1 MQCAHWVSKRCMPW
15 SLADFKNGLVAL
27 QKTRA
32 GERQL
37 CRHSLG
43 ECLLRCRQSLWGK
56 MLKNLPFKARGE
68 GKQSTVHRAADWRQE
83 DNQDSGLPNHKSGS
97 VSGTKWTLSRTKDR
111 NVRVEGAVSWRP
123 LQTDHNLHFLRLYS
137 LGLKIKKGD
146 SSVLCK
152 GNREKARIQ
161 TR

>member
-1 MQCAHWVSKRCMPW
+1 
-15 SLADFKNGLVAL
+15 
-27 QKTRA
+27 
-32 GERQL
+32 
-37 CRHSLG
+37 
-43 ECLLRCRQSLWGK
+43 
-56 MLKNLPFKARGE
+56 MLKNLHFKARGE
-68 GKQSTVHRAADWRQE
+68 GKQSNGHRAADWRQE

-97 VSGTKWTLSRTKDR
+97 VSGTKGTVSRTKGR
-111 NVRVEGAVSWRP
+111 NVRVEGVVSWRA